1 MRETLCRLGG
11 MHGVSGQ
18 LQVPRIHL
26 LQSPRSA
33 VGRGL
38 SQTDRAIRP
47 QGPMRLGSRIRR
59 ACRSPSGRLR
69 HSGATARA
77 LPARAVGRGL
87 SRRGA
92 RHALEHGAPAEVRQ
106 LPSLHES
113 HARWRR
119 TSPGSSGRSGTKRT
133 GTRGIDS
140 AIKDVR
146 ISLDGERLLT
156 LANDRTWRL
165 WDVGS
170 GQQLALGAATDRGHY
185 FAETPDGRLGIALA
199 ELHSRTWERL
209 ALPPATAELIA
220 SARRSAIDGTHAGGN
235 VEDGSKGR

>member
-1 MRETLCRLGG
+1 MASQASFRYRAFISYSHRDQRWVAAFHRLIEQSDHRGLCVWDRESGELVDRLPVASATPAQRLVLSPHGRWTVAYQGEAPVMLWSTERLLRFDNSLPCTSPMPGG
-11 MHGVSGQ
+11 DGPAQARLAVPARKERGHGV
-18 LQVPRIHL
+18 
-26 LQSPRSA
+26 
-33 VGRGL
+33 
-38 SQTDRAIRP
+38 
-47 QGPMRLGSRIRR
+47 
-59 ACRSPSGRLR
+59 
-69 HSGATARA
+69 
-77 LPARAVGRGL
+77 
-87 SRRGA
+87 
-92 RHALEHGAPAEVRQ
+92 
-106 LPSLHES
+106 
-113 HARWRR
+113 
-119 TSPGSSGRSGTKRT
+119 
-133 GTRGIDS
+133 DS

-209 ALPPATAELIA
+209 ALPLATAELVA
-220 SARRSAIDGTHAGGN
+220 SARRSAIDGTRAGGN